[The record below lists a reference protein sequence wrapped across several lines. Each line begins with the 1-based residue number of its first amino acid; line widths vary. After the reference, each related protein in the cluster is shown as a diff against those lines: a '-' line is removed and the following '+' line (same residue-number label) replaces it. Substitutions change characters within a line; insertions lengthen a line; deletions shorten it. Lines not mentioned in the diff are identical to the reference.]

1 MTIKVG
7 MVSLGCPKN
16 QVDLEHIL
24 SDLSKN
30 ERFKIVNDLNEADV
44 VIINTCAFI
53 ESAKKEAI
61 DTILEF
67 AEKKKSNLKSIIV
80 TGCLAQ
86 RYQSEILKEIPEVDV
101 VLGLGS
107 NKILARA
114 IVESLNGKKISQFD
128 SLEKL
133 CLGGE
138 RILTTPAHYAYLKI
152 AEGCNNFCTY
162 CAIPKIRGRY
172 RSRKIED
179 ILHEAR
185 WLEKKGV
192 RELILVAQDTTSYGI
207 DIYGKFSLAWLLKQI
222 ALLDFK
228 WIRFLYAYP
237 EKIDEKL
244 LEVIAKNKNI
254 LPYLDLPIQHINDE
268 ILKKMNRKTTKQQIL
283 DKVELI
289 RSILPNS
296 ILRTTLIAGFPG
308 ETDAQFE
315 ELLSFVKESDFSRLG
330 CFAYS
335 QEEGTAAAKLPNQIP
350 EQVKNQRATAIMAE
364 AQDLIEKFAEKTVS
378 KSIEVIVDRFE
389 NGLYIARSIADA
401 PEIDCNVYIKSKT
414 NLNIGDIVKVKIN
427 KAEYGDLFGEYST
440 ESGR

>member
-16 QVDLEHIL
+16 QIDLEHIL
-24 SDLSKN
+24 FDLSKN
-30 ERFKIVNDLNEADV
+30 EKFEIVDDSNQADA
-44 VIINTCAFI
+44 VIINTCTFI
-53 ESAKKEAI
+53 DSAKQEAI

-67 AEKKKSNLKSIIV
+67 AQKKKSNIKSIIV

-86 RYQSEILKEIPEVDV
+86 RYQTEILKEIPEVDV

-107 NKILARA
+107 NKMLERA
-114 IVESLNGKKISQFD
+114 IVESLKGKKISKFD

-133 CLGGE
+133 YLGGR

-152 AEGCNNFCTY
+152 AEGCDNCCTY

-179 ILHEAR
+179 ILNEAR
-185 WLEKKGV
+185 WLEQKGV

-207 DIYGKFSLAWLLKQI
+207 DIYGKFSLPSLLEKV
-222 ALLDFK
+222 ALLNFK

-244 LEVIAKNKNI
+244 LRVISQNKNI

-283 DKVELI
+283 GKIQLI

-308 ETDAQFE
+308 ETESQFE
-315 ELLSFVKESDFSRLG
+315 ELLNFVKGSSFSRLG

-350 EQVKNQRATAIMAE
+350 EHVKNQRARAIMTQ
-364 AQDLIEKFAEKTVS
+364 AQGLVEKFGEKMVS
-378 KSIEVIVDRFE
+378 KSIQVIVDGFE

-401 PEIDCNVYIKSKT
+401 PEIDCNVYVKSKN
-414 NLNIGDIVKVKIN
+414 NLNIGDIVQVKIN
-427 KAEYGDLFGEYST
+427 KTEYGDLFGEYMT
-440 ESGR
+440 